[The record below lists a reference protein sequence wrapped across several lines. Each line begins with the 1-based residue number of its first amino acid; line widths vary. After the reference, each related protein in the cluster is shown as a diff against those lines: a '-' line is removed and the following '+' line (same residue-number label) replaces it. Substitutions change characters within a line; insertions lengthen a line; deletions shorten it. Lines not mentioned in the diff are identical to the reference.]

1 MLMPSRS
8 RRGRPVFGLVRTMP
22 RKKRPTLTAGAAKA
36 LDEARDA
43 APAGQSEAKADVGK
57 TAHAGAATKPT
68 IARPRRKR
76 KITEADVRG
85 LKYFALI
92 DGLLSR
98 LHGCAT
104 ERDKAGN
111 RILHFDQYCAL
122 VLLFYFNPIVGSLR
136 GIQEASQLKKIQKRL
151 GCARASLGS
160 LSEAAQVFDP
170 ELLRQMIPEL
180 AAKILPTARGKDA
193 SALRNLIAVDGSLLP
208 ALPKM
213 VWALW
218 RDKDHRAAKMHV
230 HFDVFKGVPEDVTVT
245 QGNGSEREQLRKM
258 LQPRR
263 IYVTDR
269 GYEDYQLLQ
278 DIVDACSSSIARLQ
292 DDPAYQP
299 SEERPLTKEDKAAG
313 VVRDVILKRLGT
325 AHHKNVLKHPVRLVF
340 VQTDKLDST
349 GKPNV
354 LVLVTNLLDLP
365 AELVAIGYKHRWAV
379 ELFFRWLKCILG
391 CRHLLANSQNGVEI
405 QVYLGMIASLLI
417 SLWTGRKPT
426 TRTLEMVQFYFCGWA
441 TWGELQAH
449 IQKLNKHDEKLRKQ
463 D

>member
-1 MLMPSRS
+1 MPKALETAGDTAPAQESQSETNVGTTAHGGVATDPIVPQS
-8 RRGRPVFGLVRTMP
+8 RRKP
-22 RKKRPTLTAGAAKA
+22 KLT
-36 LDEARDA
+36 ER
-43 APAGQSEAKADVGK
+43 
-57 TAHAGAATKPT
+57 
-68 IARPRRKR
+68 
-76 KITEADVRG
+76 DVRG

-92 DGLLSR
+92 DRLLNR

-111 RILHFDQYCAL
+111 RILHYDQYCCL
-122 VLLFYFNPIVGSLR
+122 VLLFYLNPIVRSLR
-136 GIQEASQLKKIQKRL
+136 GIQEASQLKKVQKNL

-160 LSEAAQVFDP
+160 LSEAAQVFDS
-170 ELLRQMIPEL
+170 ELLRQIIPEL
-180 AAKILPTARGKDA
+180 AAKVLPTARGKDA
-193 SALRNLIAVDGSLLP
+193 RALRNLIAVDGSLLP

-213 VWALW
+213 AWALW

-230 HFDVFKGVPEDVTVT
+230 HFDVFKGVPADVTIT
-245 QGNGSEREQLRKM
+245 KGNGSEREQLRKM
-258 LQPRR
+258 LKPGH
-263 IYVTDR
+263 IYVEDR
-269 GYEDYQLLQ
+269 GYEDFQLFQ
-278 DIVDACSSSIARLQ
+278 DIVDARSSFIARVQ
-292 DDPAYQP
+292 DDVAYKV
-299 SEERPLTKEDKAAG
+299 SEERVLTKDDKAAG
-313 VVRDVILKRLGT
+313 VIRDVILKRLGT
-325 AHHKNVLKHPVRLVF
+325 AHHKNVLKQPVRLVF
-340 VQTDKLDST
+340 VQTEKLDSE

-426 TRTLEMVQFYFCGWA
+426 IRTLEMVQFYFCGWA

-449 IQKLNKHDEKLRKQ
+449 IQKLKKHD
-463 D
+463 

>member
-1 MLMPSRS
+1 
-8 RRGRPVFGLVRTMP
+8 MP
-22 RKKRPTLTAGAAKA
+22 RKKRPNIIGRIPGALEGAQ
-36 LDEARDA
+36 DA
-43 APAGQSEAKADVGK
+43 APARESNSKTDVGK
-57 TAHAGAATKPT
+57 TAHGGAAANRVIP
-68 IARPRRKR
+68 RSRRKR
-76 KITEADVRG
+76 ELTQGDFRG

-92 DGLLSR
+92 DDLLKR
-98 LHGCAT
+98 LHDCAT
-104 ERDKAGN
+104 ERDRAGN
-111 RILHFDQYCAL
+111 RVLHYDQYCSL
-122 VLLFYFNPIVGSLR
+122 VLLFYLNPIIRSLR
-136 GIQEASQLKKIQKRL
+136 GIQEASKLKKIQKKL

-160 LSEAAQVFDP
+160 LSEAAHVFDS

-193 SALRNLIAVDGSLLP
+193 SALKSLIAVDGSLLP

-218 RDKDHRAAKMHV
+218 RDDDHRAAKMHV
-230 HFDVFKGVPEDVTVT
+230 HFDVFKGVPADVTVT
-245 QGNGSEREQLRKM
+245 HGSGSEREQLRKM
-258 LQPRR
+258 LQPGR
-263 IYVTDR
+263 IYVKDR
-269 GYEDYQLLQ
+269 GYEDYQLFQ
-278 DIVDACSSSIARLQ
+278 DIVDAGSSFIARVQ
-292 DDPAYQP
+292 DDVAYQV
-299 SEERPLTKEDKAAG
+299 SEERPLTKEAEAAG

-325 AHHKNVLKHPVRLVF
+325 DHHKNVLKQPVRIVL
-340 VQTDKLDST
+340 VQTDKLDSN

-391 CRHLLANSQNGVEI
+391 CRHLLANSKNGLEI

-426 TRTLEMVQFYFCGWA
+426 IRTLEMVQFYFCGWA

-449 IQKLNKHDEKLRKQ
+449 VQKLKKHD
-463 D
+463 